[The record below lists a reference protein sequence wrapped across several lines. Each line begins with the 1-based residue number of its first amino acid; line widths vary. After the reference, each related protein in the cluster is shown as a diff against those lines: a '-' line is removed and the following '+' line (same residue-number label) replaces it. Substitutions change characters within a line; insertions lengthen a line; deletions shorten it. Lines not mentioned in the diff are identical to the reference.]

1 MRLINIILADD
12 HPIYRD
18 GLEQA
23 LIRLGIAGTITHAS
37 SGVEVLDVLDRIVVD
52 LIFMDA
58 KMPQL
63 NGLETTSLIRKKNTK
78 IKIIIISMLE
88 DKLSILQLFHA
99 GINGFMHKNTDHR
112 QLLHAIDWVMKDNI
126 LVPDEVSEYFNYEY
140 IIPENFE
147 ESFNDP
153 NKLSDRE
160 AEILLLIC
168 KQLSTKEIADKLSL
182 TNKTVETH
190 RNNIMVKTRAK
201 NMVGLAFYA
210 ISKGYI
216 KHKKKK

>member
-1 MRLINIILADD
+1 MRLINIILADA

-23 LIRLGIAGTITHAS
+23 LNRLGIAGSILHAS
-37 SGVEVLDVLDRIVVD
+37 NGSEVLDLCELTDVD

-58 KMPQL
+58 KMPKL
-63 NGLETTSLIRKKNTK
+63 NGLGTTSIIRKKNTK
-78 IKIIIISMLE
+78 IKIIILSMLE
-88 DKLSILQLFHA
+88 DKLSILQLFNA

-112 QLLHAIDWVMKDNI
+112 QLLHAIDWVMNDKI
-126 LVPDEVSEYFNYEY
+126 LVPDEVSEYFDYDY
-140 IIPENFE
+140 VKADGFE
-147 ESFNDP
+147 DHFNNP

-168 KQLSTKEIADKLSL
+168 QQLSTKEIADKLSL

-201 NMVGLAFYA
+201 NMVGLAFFA
-210 ISKGYI
+210 LSKGYI